1 MVLQTAIQSREGEA
15 PAEPPSRCVYL
26 LRRLSRASGLSRL
39 KSGVPLYAVKD
50 VSLRTRC
57 AGRECATACPLRARS
72 ALRCGL
78 LKIVVWDTLRHCVGE
93 DSDAVARRPDRL
105 PKTLNGV
112 ECHWR

>member
-78 LKIVVWDTLRHCVGE
+78 LKIAVWDTE
-93 DSDAVARRPDRL
+93 DTASERTPMQWHDGPTVFQEHLMA
-105 PKTLNGV
+105 
-112 ECHWR
+112 